1 LLHEILAS
9 FWGLLR
15 SQSAG
20 LKGVQWAVLEIDVAG
35 DVGMLGITW
44 SVFLLASFVLTHCAI
59 ARLY

>member
-1 LLHEILAS
+1 
-9 FWGLLR
+9 LLR

-20 LKGVQWAVLEIDVAG
+20 HNGVQWAVLEIDVAG
-35 DVGMLGITW
+35 DVGMLGTC